1 MEKKEIEAVE
11 KEYDDLL
18 EQNFMEKLKIN
29 KKSLSQE
36 ELKNAIIAFLEGNP
50 ICTLATCSN
59 NIPRSTPV
67 RFRNKGLTMYIL
79 AEGGM
84 KIKNLRE
91 NPQVSVSLYGE
102 YSGFQSV
109 KGLQLWGTAE
119 IINPEDGESYLEA
132 NRIVNLQG
140 REDLKDLGI
149 AKIRHNMKA
158 IKITIERARY
168 LSIADGIFN
177 QIITFTEKEK
187 P

>member
-1 MEKKEIEAVE
+1 MDEKETEAVE
-11 KEYDDLL
+11 KEYDAML
-18 EQNFMEKLKIN
+18 EKNFVEKLKI
-29 KKSLSQE
+29 KKNRLSPE
-36 ELKNAIIAFLEGNP
+36 ALKDRIIAFLEENP
-50 ICTLATCSN
+50 ICTLATCSHN
-59 NIPRSTPV
+59 LPRSTPV
-67 RFRNKGLTMYIL
+67 RFRSKGLTIYIL

-91 NPQVSVSLYGE
+91 NPHVSVSLYGE

-119 IINPEDGESYLEA
+119 IINPEDGERYLEA
-132 NRIVNLQG
+132 NSIVNLQG

-149 AKIRHNMKA
+149 ENIRHNMKA

-177 QIITFTEKEK
+177 QIITFVDKKK